1 MGRIELADGDDPS
14 LLLDHLLL
22 ACSLDFKLVYIYGQV
37 VSHGAAATTTP
48 PVASIAAVRS
58 GNANPT
64 ATVLPQPS
72 KYSSSSSSIPGVF
85 VDRKSTYVAS
95 IKQFDR
101 ALLCARA
108 FEDSHFGIHRCPHT
122 TDNIAMVSDR
132 LKELAVE
139 SGVYSRFNTDESLSK
154 EGFRAMFTMWLIN
167 SLNRSLADEV
177 FVVHDRLADRSGGG
191 GGEELGFITVKR
203 TSDNVVNIGLLAV
216 SASHRRKGLAYAL
229 LSRAV
234 LWALE
239 AVGGDPAA
247 MLTVV
252 TQGGNKPAC
261 ECYEKFGFS
270 LSSVQDIYHCWLP
283 VHLPPSPSKTAM
295 TPPSIRQLDT
305 STTTITSSGLMP
317 TEDDH
322 APIHI
327 PFSKQ
332 YFTGNEE
339 KYVHELL
346 TPWGPGLDSSS
357 SRFTECCSSR
367 VHQLLDSSQPKKLM
381 QVLMVPSG
389 TAALELAALLC
400 DLQVGDEVIMPSY
413 TFSSTANA
421 FVLRGAVPVFVDI
434 RADTLNI
441 DESLIEG
448 AITSRT
454 RAICVVHYR
463 GVSCEMDAICSIVEK
478 YGLILIEDAA
488 QGIA

>member
-1 MGRIELADGDDPS
+1 MGRIELTDDGDQSS
-14 LLLDHLLL
+14 LLEHLSL
-22 ACSLDFKLVYIYGQV
+22 ACSLDFKLVYIYDRV
-37 VSHGAAATTTP
+37 VSHTAVTLASVAT
-48 PVASIAAVRS
+48 VRS
-58 GNANPT
+58 SNT
-64 ATVLPQPS
+64 DSSATVSSQPLM
-72 KYSSSSSSIPGVF
+72 SSSIPGVL

-108 FEDSHFGIHRCPHT
+108 FEHSHFRIHRYPHT
-122 TDNIAMVSDR
+122 TDNTAMVSDC

-154 EGFRAMFTMWLIN
+154 EGFRAMFTMWLSN

-177 FVVHDRLADRSGGG
+177 FVIHDRLAGGG
-191 GGEELGFITVKR
+191 GSGEEELGFITVKK
-203 TSDNVVNIGLLAV
+203 TTANIVNIGLLAV
-216 SASHRRKGLAYAL
+216 SASHRRKGLAHAL

-239 AVGGDPAA
+239 EVGGDPAA

-252 TQGGNKPAC
+252 TQGSNRPAC
-261 ECYEKFGFS
+261 ECYEKFGLS

-283 VHLPPSPSKTAM
+283 AHLPSSAAVM
-295 TPPSIRQLDT
+295 TPPSRRLLH
-305 STTTITSSGLMP
+305 TTTATSSSSVLIP
-317 TEDDH
+317 TEDH
-322 APIHI
+322 HTPIHI
-327 PFSKQ
+327 PFCKQ
-332 YFTGNEE
+332 HFTGNEA

-346 TPWGPGLDSSS
+346 TPRGPGSGLDSSA
-357 SRFTECCSSR
+357 SRFTDCCSSR
-367 VHQLLDSSQPKKLM
+367 VHQLLGSRPKQ

-389 TAALELAALLC
+389 TAALELAALLS
-400 DLQVGDEVIMPSY
+400 DLREGDEVILPSY
-413 TFSSTANA
+413 TFSSSANA

-454 RAICVVHYR
+454 KAVCVVHYR

-488 QGIA
+488 QGIV

>member
-1 MGRIELADGDDPS
+1 MGRIEISDDDDDHS
-14 LLLDHLLL
+14 LLLDYLLL

-37 VSHGAAATTTP
+37 VSHGAAATPP
-48 PVASIAAVRS
+48 PVASVAAVRS
-58 GNANPT
+58 GNANST

-72 KYSSSSSSIPGVF
+72 KYSSIPGVL

-101 ALLCARA
+101 ALLCSRA
-108 FEDSHFGIHRCPHT
+108 FEDSHFGIQRYPHT

-139 SGVYSRFNTDESLSK
+139 SGMYSRFNTDESLSK
-154 EGFRAMFTMWLIN
+154 EGFRAMFTMWLTN

-177 FVVHDRLADRSGGG
+177 FVVRDRVADRSVDGG
-191 GGEELGFITVKR
+191 GGEEVGFITVKK
-203 TSDNVVNIGLLAV
+203 TGANVVNIGLLAV

-252 TQGGNKPAC
+252 TQGDNKPAC

-283 VHLPPSPSKTAM
+283 VHLPPSPSTAAM

-305 STTTITSSGLMP
+305 STITSSGLMP

-346 TPWGPGLDSSS
+346 TPRGPGLDSSS

-367 VHQLLDSSQPKKLM
+367 VHQLLDSSQPKKL

-389 TAALELAALLC
+389 TAALELAVLLC

>member
-1 MGRIELADGDDPS
+1 MN
-14 LLLDHLLL
+14 
-22 ACSLDFKLVYIYGQV
+22 
-37 VSHGAAATTTP
+37 
-48 PVASIAAVRS
+48 S
-58 GNANPT
+58 G
-64 ATVLPQPS
+64 
-72 KYSSSSSSIPGVF
+72 IPGVL

-108 FEDSHFGIHRCPHT
+108 FEDSHFRIHRCPHT
-122 TDNIAMVSDR
+122 TDNTAVVSDC

-139 SGVYSRFNTDESLSK
+139 SGVCSRFNTDESLSK
-154 EGFRAMFTMWLIN
+154 EGFRAMFTMWLSN

-177 FVVHDRLADRSGGG
+177 FVIHDRLAGGEE
-191 GGEELGFITVKR
+191 EELGFITVKK
-203 TSDNVVNIGLLAV
+203 TSANIVNIGLLAV

-239 AVGGDPAA
+239 EVGGDPAA

-252 TQGGNKPAC
+252 TQGSNRPAC
-261 ECYEKFGFS
+261 QCYEKFGFS

-283 VHLPPSPSKTAM
+283 AHLPPSAAVM
-295 TPPSIRQLDT
+295 TPPSRQLLH
-305 STTTITSSGLMP
+305 TTTTTTSSSSVLIP
-317 TEDDH
+317 SDDH
-322 APIHI
+322 HTPFRLIHI
-327 PFSKQ
+327 PFCKQ
-332 YFTGNEE
+332 HFTGNEA

-346 TPWGPGLDSSS
+346 TPRGPGSGLDSSS
-357 SRFTECCSSR
+357 SRFTDCCSSR
-367 VHQLLDSSQPKKLM
+367 VHQLLGSRPKQ

-389 TAALELAALLC
+389 TAALELAALLS
-400 DLQVGDEVIMPSY
+400 DLREGDEVILPSY

-454 RAICVVHYR
+454 KAVCVVHYR
-463 GVSCEMDAICSIVEK
+463 GVSCEMDAICSIVDK

-488 QGIA
+488 QGIV

>member
-1 MGRIELADGDDPS
+1 MGRIELADDGDQSS
-14 LLLDHLLL
+14 LLEHLSL
-22 ACSLDFKLVYIYGQV
+22 ACLLDFKLVYIYDRV
-37 VSHGAAATTTP
+37 VSHTAAM
-48 PVASIAAVRS
+48 PVTLASIAAERTN
-58 GNANPT
+58 NANST
-64 ATVLPQPS
+64 STVSSQPLM
-72 KYSSSSSSIPGVF
+72 YRSIPGVL

-108 FEDSHFGIHRCPHT
+108 FEHSHFRIHRCPHT
-122 TDNIAMVSDR
+122 TDDTAMVSDC

-154 EGFRAMFTMWLIN
+154 EGFRAMFTIWLSN

-177 FVVHDRLADRSGGG
+177 FVIHDRLAGGG
-191 GGEELGFITVKR
+191 GAGEEELGFITVKK
-203 TSDNVVNIGLLAV
+203 TTANIVNIGLLAV

-239 AVGGDPAA
+239 EVGGDPAA

-252 TQGGNKPAC
+252 TQGSNKPAC

-283 VHLPPSPSKTAM
+283 VHLPPSAAVTN
-295 TPPSIRQLDT
+295 PPSRRLLDT
-305 STTTITSSGLMP
+305 TTATSSSSVLIP
-317 TEDDH
+317 TEDH
-322 APIHI
+322 TPFRPIHI
-327 PFSKQ
+327 PFCKQ
-332 YFTGNEE
+332 HFTGNEA
-339 KYVHELL
+339 KYVHELF
-346 TPWGPGLDSSS
+346 TPPGPGSGLDSSS
-357 SRFTECCSSR
+357 SRFADCCSSR
-367 VHQLLDSSQPKKLM
+367 VYQLLGSRPKQ

-389 TAALELAALLC
+389 TAALELAALLS
-400 DLQVGDEVIMPSY
+400 DLREGDEVILPSY

-441 DESLIEG
+441 DESLIEA

-454 RAICVVHYR
+454 KAVCVVHYR

-488 QGIA
+488 QGIV

>member
-1 MGRIELADGDDPS
+1 M
-14 LLLDHLLL
+14 
-22 ACSLDFKLVYIYGQV
+22 Y
-37 VSHGAAATTTP
+37 
-48 PVASIAAVRS
+48 
-58 GNANPT
+58 
-64 ATVLPQPS
+64 
-72 KYSSSSSSIPGVF
+72 SSIPGVL

-108 FEDSHFGIHRCPHT
+108 FEHNHFRIHRCPHT
-122 TDNIAMVSDR
+122 TDNTAMVSDC

-154 EGFRAMFTMWLIN
+154 EGFRAMFTMWLSN

-177 FVVHDRLADRSGGG
+177 FVIHDRLAGGG
-191 GGEELGFITVKR
+191 GAGEEELGFITVKK
-203 TSDNVVNIGLLAV
+203 TTANIVNIGLLAV
-216 SASHRRKGLAYAL
+216 STSHRRKGLAHAL

-239 AVGGDPAA
+239 EVGGDPAA

-252 TQGGNKPAC
+252 TQGSNRPAC

-283 VHLPPSPSKTAM
+283 LHLPPSAAVMTPSSAAVMTPSSAAMM
-295 TPPSIRQLDT
+295 TPPSSAAMMTPPSSAVMMTPPPSAAVMTPPSTRLLH
-305 STTTITSSGLMP
+305 TTTATSSSSVLTP
-317 TEDDH
+317 TEDH
-322 APIHI
+322 TPFRPIHI
-327 PFSKQ
+327 PFCKQ
-332 YFTGNEE
+332 HFTGNEA

-346 TPWGPGLDSSS
+346 TPRGPGSGLDSSS
-357 SRFTECCSSR
+357 SRFTDCCSSR
-367 VHQLLDSSQPKKLM
+367 VYQLLGSRPKQ

-389 TAALELAALLC
+389 TAALELAALLS
-400 DLQVGDEVIMPSY
+400 DLREGDEVILPSY

-454 RAICVVHYR
+454 KAVCVVHYR

-488 QGIA
+488 QGIV

>member
-1 MGRIELADGDDPS
+1 MGRIEIADDDDPS

-37 VSHGAAATTTP
+37 VSYGAAAATTP
-48 PVASIAAVRS
+48 PVASVAAVRS

-72 KYSSSSSSIPGVF
+72 KYSSSSIPGVF

-108 FEDSHFGIHRCPHT
+108 FEDSHFGIHRYSHI

-154 EGFRAMFTMWLIN
+154 EGFRAMFTMWLTN

-177 FVVHDRLADRSGGG
+177 FVVRDRLADRSG

-203 TSDNVVNIGLLAV
+203 TSANVVNIGLLAV

-229 LSRAV
+229 LSRAI

-252 TQGGNKPAC
+252 TQGDNKPAC

-283 VHLPPSPSKTAM
+283 VHLPLSPSTAAM
-295 TPPSIRQLDT
+295 TPPSTRQLDT
-305 STTTITSSGLMP
+305 STITSLGLMP
-317 TEDDH
+317 TEDAH

-346 TPWGPGLDSSS
+346 TPRGPGLDSSS

-367 VHQLLDSSQPKKLM
+367 VHQLLDSSQPKKM
-381 QVLMVPSG
+381 TQVLMVPSG